1 MRLLKHNQHCSEKS
15 KEYEQHKER
24 NMTYATLAIVV
35 ASCFATTVFAESLEQ
50 AKRIHDRIAGVPPSP
65 EVLLEMKEAI
75 DGNDG
80 SGVAAAYIAM
90 ESDAF
95 YNVTV
100 KNWAA
105 PWTNREFDVFVPLN
119 DYIATVIGMV
129 RDSDTT
135 DFREVLYGDILY
147 MGQSTLGITP
157 YALSNNTH
165 YEELEASNTSLKDN
179 LERQT
184 QSVVT
189 GIPAAGVVTSR
200 AAAKAFFIDGTNRA
214 NFRFTLINHLCMD
227 LEQVHDITRIPDR
240 IRQDVSRSPGGDAR
254 VFLNNCIGCH
264 NGMDPLAQAFAY
276 YDYEY
281 TDLTGDNGR
290 IVYNSAGDIDEATGT
305 RVQAK
310 YHINSGTFPFGYV
323 TPDDQWDNYWRE
335 GTNAALGW
343 DVTLPGSGNGASS
356 MLQELAHSEAFASC
370 QVTKV
375 FEAVCL
381 REPQDSADRNKI
393 DAMIGDF
400 ASSGYNIKTVFA
412 ESADHCKGE

>member
-1 MRLLKHNQHCSEKS
+1 MRLLKHNQRYSEKS

-24 NMTYATLAIVV
+24 RMTYTMLAVV
-35 ASCFATTVFAESLEQ
+35 MASCFSTAALAGSLEQ
-50 AKRIHDRIAGVPPSP
+50 AKRIHDRIAGVPPSQG
-65 EVLLEMKEAI
+65 VLLEMKDAL
-75 DGNDG
+75 DGDG
-80 SGVAAAYIAM
+80 GGVAAANIAM
-90 ESDAF
+90 ENDAF
-95 YNVTV
+95 YNVTL

-119 DYIATVIGMV
+119 DYIATVIGVV
-129 RDSDTT
+129 RDTT

-147 MGQSTLGITP
+147 MGKSTLGITP
-157 YALSNNTH
+157 YALSNNSH
-165 YEELEASNTSLKDN
+165 YEELEASNVSLKDN
-179 LERQT
+179 LELQT

-290 IVYNSAGDIDEATGT
+290 IVYNDVGNIDEATGT

-310 YHINSGTFPFGYV
+310 YHINSATFPFGYV

-335 GTNAALGW
+335 GANAALGW
-343 DVTLPGSGNGASS
+343 DQALSGSGSGASS

-370 QVTKV
+370 QVSKV

-381 REPQDSADRNKI
+381 REPQDSDDRNKI

-400 ASSGYNIKTVFA
+400 ANGGYNIKTVFA